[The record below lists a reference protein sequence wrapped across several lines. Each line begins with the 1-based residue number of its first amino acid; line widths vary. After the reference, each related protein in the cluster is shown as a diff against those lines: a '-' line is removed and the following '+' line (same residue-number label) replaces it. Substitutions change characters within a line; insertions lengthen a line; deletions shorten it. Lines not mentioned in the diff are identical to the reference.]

1 MLRPLLIPLALP
13 ITILLL
19 TLAAC
24 GNDRPPGP
32 ASYEEGL
39 ERQGRLV
46 REITTVLQTVE
57 DEAGAEQAAPRIEE
71 LSRELQ
77 TLAVQ
82 MNALPPLS
90 WEEQDRL
97 TRERAGRA
105 AERREAGRQM
115 LKIERYPVLQQ
126 AWQRG
131 MQAAD

>member
-1 MLRPLLIPLALP
+1 MLRPLLIPLSLP
-13 ITILLL
+13 ILMLI
-19 TLAAC
+19 LAAC
-24 GNDRPPGP
+24 GNDQSPGP

-57 DEAGAEQAAPRIEE
+57 DEESAAQVAPRIEA

-105 AERREAGRQM
+105 AERKEAGRQM